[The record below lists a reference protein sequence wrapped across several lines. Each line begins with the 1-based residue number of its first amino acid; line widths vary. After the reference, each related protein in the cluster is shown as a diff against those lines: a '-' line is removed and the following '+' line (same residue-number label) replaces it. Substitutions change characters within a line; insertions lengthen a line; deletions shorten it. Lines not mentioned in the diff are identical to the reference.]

1 MKRALFPMLV
11 LAPLAFADIRDEL
24 AECAVLTDDTTR
36 LACYDDLGSAA
47 AADESGAPGGPSSG
61 EKPVIAAEAD
71 TDLLAAQRMARED
84 RTASSRWEITP
95 HLRNY
100 LLPLTHNSRPNNAPY
115 QRAGNDGED
124 NGIGASNLD
133 ELEVKFQLS
142 IKAILMR
149 DLLGGRAD
157 LWARYTQQSWWQAY
171 NTDESSPFRET
182 NYQPEV
188 AFVLR
193 NDWELFGFTNTALGV
208 SLSHQSNGRS
218 GSLSRSWNRVI
229 GSAVFERDGFSLIGR
244 AWHRLPEDRERDDN
258 PDIDDYLGY
267 GDLTGVL
274 KHGKHEWSLQIR
286 NTLDGDGLGS
296 YQFDWTYPLNDRF
309 DVYLQYFNGYG
320 ESLIDY
326 DERTNRIG
334 IGVSLTDL
342 L

>member
-1 MKRALFPMLV
+1 MRRFLIAVLLFVPAAV
-11 LAPLAFADIRDEL
+11 AFGTDGV
-24 AECAVLTDDTTR
+24 AECFVLTDDAAR
-36 LACYDDLGSAA
+36 LACYDALGREAMAGPESAGASGAA
-47 AADESGAPGGPSSG
+47 AATGTAAPGKELLVAERMVRE
-61 EKPVIAAEAD
+61 EK
-71 TDLLAAQRMARED
+71 TAR
-84 RTASSRWEITP
+84 SRWEITP

-100 LLPLTHNSRPNNAPY
+100 VLPLAYNSRPNNAPY
-115 QRAGNDGED
+115 READANGED
-124 NGIGASNLD
+124 NGIGSSELD
-133 ELEVKFQLS
+133 EEEVKFQLS

-149 DLLGGRAD
+149 DLFGGRAD

-188 AFVLR
+188 ALVLR
-193 NDWELFGFTNTALGV
+193 NDWKLLGFTNTALGV

-218 GSLSRSWNRVI
+218 GSLSRSWNRAI
-229 GSAVFERDGFSLIGR
+229 ASTVFERDQFSLVAR
-244 AWHRLPEDRERDDN
+244 AWYRLPEEPERDDN

-267 GDLTGVL
+267 GDLTGAW
-274 KHGKHEWSLQIR
+274 KYGKHQWSLQLR
-286 NTLDGDGLGS
+286 NLFGSEALGS

-326 DERTNRIG
+326 NVRSNRIG

-342 L
+342 F